1 MDLFAV
7 RELDIGFLPIGV
19 VREIRA
25 KEDRHPTDLDLTAEV
40 DLILKILAKSAA
52 PRMVGVWTVTRVLYH
67 SVDRV
72 ALEEAGVLSRDEVSD
87 GVRII
92 FRNIVP
98 VVRVERDL
106 ALAID
111 LGLGELSADNAM
123 RVTRKSLGRV
133 AGLSLVA
140 ERDLKLEYSVGNVDY
155 RLGKSLV
162 ELQLNELAIGELD
175 SEFVALLVLAEEAL
189 VDLVAVRL
197 ELDVSVLS

>member
-1 MDLFAV
+1 MVWEHTVA
-7 RELDIGFLPIGV
+7 RI
-19 VREIRA
+19 
-25 KEDRHPTDLDLTAEV
+25 V
-40 DLILKILAKSAA
+40 DN
-52 PRMVGVWTVTRVLYH
+52 

-111 LGLGELSADNAM
+111 LGLGELSADNAV